1 MPFGLTNALA
11 VIMDLMHRDFKPYLD
26 QFVMLF
32 IDDISV
38 YSKVRENH
46 ERHLMI
52 VLQIPRGCQFL
63 LSSISVSL
71 NERNRT

>member
-11 VIMDLMHRDFKPYLD
+11 VIMDLMHRGFKPYLD
-26 QFVMLF
+26 QFVVAF
-32 IDDISV
+32 IDGISV
-38 YSKVRENH
+38 CSKVTENH

-52 VLQIPRGCQFL
+52 VLQTPRGHQFL
-63 LSSISVSL
+63 LSSISMSL